1 MFAAE
6 LHIPPWRIGDLT
18 IDQLREAVAWC
29 RHEQARRQD
38 QG

>member
-1 MFAAE
+1 MFTAE

-18 IDQLREAVAWC
+18 ITQLREAVAWC